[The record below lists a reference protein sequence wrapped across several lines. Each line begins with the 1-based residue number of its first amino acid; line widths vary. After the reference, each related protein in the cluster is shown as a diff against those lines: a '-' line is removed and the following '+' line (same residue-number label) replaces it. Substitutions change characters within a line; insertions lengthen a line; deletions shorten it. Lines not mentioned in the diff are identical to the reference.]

1 VSDGHVK
8 QTSDKER
15 WRKEETER
23 ARERE
28 KEQKR
33 ENEMEIERT
42 RKVERYSEKG
52 GQGSNNNYE
61 ELTWQVARVEW
72 WVELSHDTDDR
83 WDITNERLDQRL

>member
-1 VSDGHVK
+1 MEREA
-8 QTSDKER
+8 DKR
-15 WRKEETER
+15 QRAVTKGRNRKS

-61 ELTWQVARVEW
+61 ELT
-72 WVELSHDTDDR
+72 
-83 WDITNERLDQRL
+83 